1 MPATRKQKARKS
13 RGQDIISDIE
23 NVDIMLGESHFD
35 REESEDSILGDQRV
49 LVVTHLKKLGEIHIL
64 NTRDNRSGKSVDHG
78 QNSAD
83 TRSHVWVPTL

>member
-23 NVDIMLGESHFD
+23 NLDIMLGESHFD
-35 REESEDSILGDQRV
+35 REESEDSILDQRV
-49 LVVTHLKKLGEIHIL
+49 LVVTLPKILGEIHIL
-64 NTRDNRSGKSVDHG
+64 NTRDNRSGNSVDHG